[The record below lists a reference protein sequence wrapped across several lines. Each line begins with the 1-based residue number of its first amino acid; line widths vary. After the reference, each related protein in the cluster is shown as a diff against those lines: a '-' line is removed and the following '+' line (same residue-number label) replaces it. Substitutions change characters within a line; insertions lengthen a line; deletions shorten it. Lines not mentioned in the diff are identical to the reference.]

1 MNLYLIHCGFYDPKL
16 VDGTYESHVN
26 LYAVAESFADAKNK
40 AKQNAI
46 FKEKK
51 MHVDGIQL
59 IEAVNGYRIHLEE
72 DQALKGKTLLK
83 NNRKKDI
90 AGQDFS
96 V

>member
-1 MNLYLIHCGFYDPKL
+1 MNLYLIHCGFYDPNL

-26 LYAVAESFADAKNK
+26 FYAVAESFVDAKKK
-40 AKQNAI
+40 AKLNPM

-59 IEAVNGYRIHLEE
+59 IEAVEGYRVHLEE
-72 DQALKGKTLLK
+72 DSSLVGKTLLK

-90 AGQDFS
+90 SGEDFS
-96 V
+96 H